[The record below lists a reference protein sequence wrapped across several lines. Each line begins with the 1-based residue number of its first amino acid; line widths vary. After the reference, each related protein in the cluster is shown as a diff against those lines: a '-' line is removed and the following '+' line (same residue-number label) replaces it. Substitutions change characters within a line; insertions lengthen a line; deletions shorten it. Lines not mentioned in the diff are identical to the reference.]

1 MKAAWYEHNGP
12 ARDTLVVGTMP
23 EPNVGLGEVRVR
35 VAASGI
41 NPSDCKTRAGS
52 RPMPAT
58 RVIPHSDGAGVI
70 DRVGEGVS
78 PERIGERVWLWNAQ
92 WQRAHGTAAEWVSL
106 PAEQAVQLPSGTSF
120 EEGACLGIP
129 ALTALRA
136 VTVDGSPEGQRI
148 LVTGGAGAVG
158 HYAIQFAKLLGAA
171 QVIATVSSPAKAEH
185 ARAAG
190 ADVVIDYRRED
201 VVERVGRETDGR
213 GVDRVVEVD
222 AAANIHLL
230 PRLIARD
237 GLCVVYGSGKPDVT
251 CAFGPMILAGAALRF
266 FIVYE
271 LAPEIRRQLIAE
283 LTGWMEAGRIRHA
296 VALSRSLDDIVAAH
310 EAVESGSAMGNV
322 VLRLQAGGS
331 QAYSDPAITKS

>member
-12 ARDTLVVGTMP
+12 ARDTLVVGSMP
-23 EPNVGLGEVRVR
+23 EPAVGPGEVRVR
-35 VAASGI
+35 VAVSGV

-52 RPMPAT
+52 RPMSAP
-58 RVIPHSDGAGVI
+58 RVVPHSDGAGVI
-70 DRVGEGVS
+70 DQVGAGVSSDRVGQ
-78 PERIGERVWLWNAQ
+78 RVWLWNAQ
-92 WQRAHGTAAEWVSL
+92 WQRALGTASEWVSL
-106 PAEQAVQLPSGTSF
+106 PADQAAPLPDGTSF

-136 VTVDGSPEGQRI
+136 VTVDGSPKGQQI

-171 QVIATVSSPAKAEH
+171 QVIATASSPTKAEH

-201 VVERVGRETDGR
+201 VAERVRAATDGR

-230 PRLIARD
+230 PRLLARD
-237 GLCVVYGSGKPDVT
+237 RLCVVYGSGKPDVT
-251 CAFGPMILAGAALRF
+251 CAFGPMIMTGAALRF

-271 LAPEIRRQLIAE
+271 LAPEVRRHAIEE

-296 VALSRSLDDIVAAH
+296 VALTLPLDEIVASH
-310 EAVESGSAMGNV
+310 EAVESGSVMGNV
-322 VLRLQAGGS
+322 VLRL
-331 QAYSDPAITKS
+331 

>member
-1 MKAAWYEHNGP
+1 MRAAWYEHNGP

-23 EPNVGLGEVRVR
+23 EPTAGPGEVRVR
-35 VAASGI
+35 VAASGV
-41 NPSDCKTRAGS
+41 NPSDWKTRAGS
-52 RPMPAT
+52 RPMSAP

-70 DRVGEGVS
+70 DQVGEGVS
-78 PERIGERVWLWNAQ
+78 SDRIGQRVWLWNAQ
-92 WQRAHGTAAEWVSL
+92 WQRPYGTAAEWVSL
-106 PAEQAVQLPSGTSF
+106 PADQAVPLPVGTSF

-136 VTVDGSPEGQRI
+136 VTVDGSPTGQSI
-148 LVTGGAGAVG
+148 LVAGGAGAVG

-201 VVERVGRETDGR
+201 LAECVRVATEGR

-251 CAFGPMILAGAALRF
+251 CTFGPMIMAGAAIRF

-271 LAPEIRRQLIAE
+271 LAPEVRRQAVAD
-283 LTGWMEAGRIRHA
+283 LTAWMEAGRIRHA
-296 VALSRSLDDIVAAH
+296 VALALPLDEIVAAH
-310 EAVESGSAMGNV
+310 EAVESGSVIGNV
-322 VLRLQAGGS
+322 VLRL
-331 QAYSDPAITKS
+331 